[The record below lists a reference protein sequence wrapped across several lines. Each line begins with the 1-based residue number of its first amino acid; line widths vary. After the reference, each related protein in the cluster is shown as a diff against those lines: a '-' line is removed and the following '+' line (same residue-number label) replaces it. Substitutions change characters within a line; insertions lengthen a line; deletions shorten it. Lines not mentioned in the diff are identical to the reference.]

1 MAAPGMDPVT
11 SKLLISA
18 GTQILGSF
26 FGRKKRRRAQKKANA
41 DMAKYKEEYMSL
53 ETGNLYNDIDNV
65 YDDMKNPYA
74 DMKNPYAGMKNQ
86 FAGMENPYED
96 LTVNLKQ
103 ADFMADQQ
111 AQRDV
116 NVLDA
121 LQGAAGGSGVAGLA
135 QSVYGQKV
143 KKGQQA
149 AASIGQQ
156 ESRNQAL
163 AAQGQ
168 ASIDSQKRQG
178 QMKVDMM
185 MAQGQGVVDAT
196 RMKAAG
202 DIDMAQRKMSGAI
215 DMQQRAGEAESRRLI
230 RERTE
235 ALYGMSIN
243 RSAAA
248 QESSNAASKNFMGG
262 IGNAF
267 SEYAGTETGA
277 NFISGIFN

>member
-1 MAAPGMDPVT
+1 MSAVGMDPVT

-18 GTQILGSF
+18 GTQILGSL
-26 FGRKKRRRAQKKANA
+26 FGRKKRKRAQRKANEE
-41 DMAKYKEEYMSL
+41 MAKYKKEYMSL
-53 ETGNLYNDIDNV
+53 ETGNL

-215 DMQQRAGEAESRRLI
+215 DMQQRAGESESRRLI

-248 QESSNAASKNFMGG
+248 KESSNAASKNFMGG

-267 SEYAGTETGA
+267 SEYAGTEKGA
-277 NFISGIFN
+277 DFISGIFGIG